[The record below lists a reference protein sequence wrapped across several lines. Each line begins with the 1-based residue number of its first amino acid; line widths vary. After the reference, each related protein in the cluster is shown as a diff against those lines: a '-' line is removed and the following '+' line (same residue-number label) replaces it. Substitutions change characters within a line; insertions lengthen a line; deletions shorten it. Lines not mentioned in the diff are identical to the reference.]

1 MILQKKIQKN
11 IIQIGLKFLIFLQI
25 LIIADSGS
33 GKINSLF
40 NLIRYESEAD
50 KIYFYAKNP
59 YEGKYHFF

>member
-40 NLIRYESEAD
+40 NLIRYESETD

>member
-40 NLIRYESEAD
+40 NLIRYESETD

-59 YEGKYHFF
+59 Y